1 MENAAPSSSS
11 IAYATAVDWATHR
24 ETITRLYWDEAN
36 TLREVQRIMKEVH
49 NFHATD
55 RMFKSRF
62 RQWGLIKNLK
72 TSEKEQVLQ
81 SASERGRWPCHSSGA
96 VSSVPTD

>member
-1 MENAAPSSSS
+1 MITEVLGYLNHTYCRHRLCLRTAMENAAPSSSS

-49 NFHATD
+49 NFHAT
-55 RMFKSRF
+55 
-62 RQWGLIKNLK
+62 
-72 TSEKEQVLQ
+72 
-81 SASERGRWPCHSSGA
+81 
-96 VSSVPTD
+96 